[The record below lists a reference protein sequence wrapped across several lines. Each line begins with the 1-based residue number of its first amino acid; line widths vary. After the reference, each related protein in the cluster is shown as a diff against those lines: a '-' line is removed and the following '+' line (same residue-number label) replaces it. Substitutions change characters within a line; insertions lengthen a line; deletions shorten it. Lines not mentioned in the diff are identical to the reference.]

1 METRQRDAGP
11 AGDIAVVGVGC
22 RLPGGVTDLDGL
34 WDLLRHGVDT
44 TGAVPPERWG
54 AEFHSPDPDAPGTSY
69 CPRGAFLADVETFD
83 ADFFGISPLEAG
95 EIDPQQRLLLET
107 AWAAM
112 EDSGRPREKWAGSR
126 TGVYAGILAMDY
138 TLLHAK
144 TAGIGS
150 INPYYA
156 SGKEF
161 SFAAGRIGYVF
172 GLHGPSMM
180 VNAACSSSLIAVH
193 LACQALRAGECDTAL
208 AGGVNLLLAPEL
220 SVFMSKVRALSPSG
234 SCRPFDTTADGV
246 VRGEGAAM
254 VVLKR
259 TADAIADGDRILGVI
274 AGSATN
280 HDGRSAGLTA
290 PNPEAQQAV
299 LAHALRAAK
308 LEPRDLSYVEA
319 HATGTPLG
327 DPIEVAA
334 LASVLGAGR
343 DPDDPLPIGS
353 IKANFGHLDSA
364 AGILGLLKAMLIVRH
379 RVVPPQIHL
388 DRPIDDLRAS
398 GLTVATA
405 ATPLAGTD
413 GPVYAGVS
421 AFGLSGSNAHL
432 ILASPPAL
440 GAGVPRR
447 PAARKG
453 RPAAAMPLLLL
464 SAPDHVRLRRHAAE
478 LGAAL
483 AAPDAPDG
491 ADLFATAAV
500 RRTHF
505 AGRLAVRAGDIA
517 QARAALDAYAHGAEH
532 PALRAGDTADA
543 RPLPFVHAFTGAA
556 AHPRLGLGLYR
567 TQPVFRAALD
577 ACAAVI
583 EAEAGWS
590 LLTELGRSNAASSRE
605 PAVNLPVLV
614 AVQLALSRLW
624 ESWGLPP
631 VAVLGHG
638 PGRIAAAAAAGVL
651 DTADAM
657 RLALR
662 AAARPAADAADRL
675 VVAEGTVD
683 DVTAAV
689 APIAG
694 VRVLDVLGPA
704 TVVLA
709 GPGSAIRQAA
719 ATLRGAGI
727 TCGPARPLTAFDLH
741 PGSAETAALA
751 AGLTVRPPRVPL
763 LALPADY
770 VNDADRIGQLVG
782 PDRLWPA
789 VDEFLGRR
797 AVHFLE
803 LGPGPVLSS
812 QLTAALRHRKRTGRV
827 YAALNHAP
835 DAVAAVA
842 DTLAALYVTG
852 APVEWDR
859 VFTPPRRPVPL
870 PATELAG
877 RRFWLAGVT
886 AGAQGGAPAAAQ
898 SGPAAGPPIT
908 TTPRATQPE
917 PAATAVPAAAGARI
931 PAPRAPLPD
940 GTPTAGPAPGGA
952 AVTVSAQVAE
962 VRPVSRE
969 DVAVEITRMAAT
981 LLGHDP
987 DKRLSRAQG
996 FFDLGMDSFTLGRLA
1011 RAISERWA
1019 CDVGPGELLDHP
1031 SIDQTA
1037 ELVVTLAPAEPAPQP
1052 SAPAAPVASPQAGHG
1067 TQTAGTPAGPT
1078 APATAPTSSLTTTS
1092 PEAVPADPVAAAV
1105 APGVGPAGPAA
1116 PAAPAA
1122 GQGVPGAGAAGAPP
1136 EDGAAAGAPPADGV
1150 GADEDAIAII
1160 GIGARFPGGDE
1171 GPDGYW
1177 RMLRDGVDASGEVP
1191 ADRWPAAQLLSAD
1204 QAPGTVATARGS
1216 FLDRVDTFDH
1226 QFFRVS
1232 AREARSMDP
1241 QQRIFLEVAW
1251 EALDDAAVDP
1261 RGDAAGR
1268 AGVFAGLN
1276 TTDYQQ
1282 LVTRHTSNVD
1292 LYYGTGNSFSGT
1304 SGRLSYFLGL
1314 RGPSLSV
1321 DTACSASLTAVHLA
1335 CQSIRS
1341 GECDL
1346 AVAGGSNIMATPTVY
1361 LAMSAGG
1368 ALSADGRCKTF
1379 DAAADGYGR
1388 GEGAGAV
1395 VLKRLSSAIA
1405 DGDRVYAVIRGS
1417 AVNHNGASGGLTVPS
1432 TDAQTEVIR
1441 TALARGGIAPAAV
1454 GYVEAHGTGTRL
1466 GDGIELRALAAAY
1479 GTGRDPARPLLVGS
1493 AKTNIGHL
1501 EAAAGIAGLIKTV
1514 LALRHAEI
1522 PPHLHFTDPS
1532 TQVAWD
1538 RLPLRVSAAG
1548 AAWPPGPEPRLAGV
1562 SAFGFTGT
1570 NAHVVISEA
1579 PAATPV
1585 ETPATGR
1592 YYVLPVSGAG
1602 EPVLAEALDRLRH
1615 HVSGLDEAGLRDAA
1629 HTAFRRAH
1637 HEHRRAVVG
1646 RTAAELAEALAAP
1659 RHAGVVP
1666 AGTQPRTAFV
1676 FGATLPD
1683 LDWNALAD
1691 REPVFAAA
1699 LDECAA
1705 EIAAQLGTDLRE
1717 RLRGGFT
1724 GDRVAA
1730 LAVQVALARLWQAQ
1744 GLHPDVHVGRGV
1756 GEVAAAVCGGA
1767 LDLAEG
1773 VRVAAGRGTPT
1784 ARGTGTVLFD
1794 STSATA
1800 RTGDPLAPWY
1810 GSDAWAHATASALA
1824 RSGPVLAVA
1833 VTGGPAAS
1841 ELAGLAPQQVT
1852 AIGGDPVPRSFA
1864 DAVAQ
1869 LFVHGAR
1876 LDPDRV
1882 TPRGRVVSLPRYPWQ
1897 RRRHWIDVPVLLAD
1911 DPKVAGHGGPHP
1923 HLAPAFVPADQPDVR
1938 YHAVRGPLAAT
1949 DSPTS
1954 PIDLAEAALGAAR
1967 DALGTAPLSLTGLGG
1982 ADLSGALATG
1992 GRGPQLRLC
2001 RDGDGLAVTLHPA
2014 DGGLP
2019 AARLQA
2025 HPAAAP
2031 AVPATP
2037 GSVRPAGGLLLAP
2050 DAVAALLAAAA
2061 EALGGHP
2068 VELSTLDGVDWWA
2081 AAPDRISARAA
2092 VGPDGA
2098 VDATAYAPDGT
2109 VLFALRGMRFVRTD
2123 TFLVTPE
2130 EAERWTG
2137 AGYRTRWERAEV
2149 SPAAPSGTW
2158 AVRPASPAAEE
2169 LAVAV
2174 AAALAERGAEL
2185 TEGRADRVVM
2195 VADGAEP
2202 APEATAALV
2211 AAARDAVA
2219 TGAWLSI
2226 VTCGATDAPGVT
2238 PRPGPAAAA
2247 ATARVVATEIGTAW
2261 GLLVDVPAGVSGA
2274 AHAALA
2280 LTAGPELP
2288 EDELV
2293 HTQSG
2298 WYAPRLEHHGP
2309 LRGPLPPPRLDPERW
2324 YVVTDALDPRNET
2337 FLDWLRAHGMR
2348 RLAVVTATSDRAPS
2362 RGRGAAAG
2370 STTAASRPVAERL
2383 AGQGVEVRVIPPG
2396 DLAGALAGLDVGGV
2410 VHLAQ
2415 PAPLRS
2421 LAEFDPA
2428 EAGADLSRYRIAAQ
2442 LDAATRGT
2450 GAAGAAT
2457 TPMFVVT
2464 GSAAAHFGA
2473 VGAAGR
2479 AAAEGALLSLV
2490 AARRAA
2496 GLPAQLLRWMPRA
2509 DTGDLSVRD
2518 AAGMAVSGVTPADAG
2533 DLREAFDLLL
2543 RSGVAHL
2550 DRAVIAEAAFV
2561 RAYGPAAR
2569 RSVAAAL
2576 AADGAPAA
2584 TAAAP
2589 RAAEVLALDADQR
2602 LDRVLETVCAAVA
2615 DALGETDVAPDVG
2628 FFELGMDSVMSMALR
2643 TTVERAFG
2651 CSLTP
2656 TLTFEYPTS
2665 RALSAHVLEQ
2675 IGGAPGGP
2683 RPGPAAAVPAPA
2695 GTAPPP
2701 APAATAPDGLDE
2713 ASDDDLMTRLAL
2725 ALSGARR
2732 LLDEKGQ

>member
-11 AGDIAVVGVGC
+11 VGDIAVVGVGC

-34 WDLLRHGVDT
+34 WEVLRQGVDT

-54 AEFHSPDPDAPGTSY
+54 AEFHSPDPDSPGTSY
-69 CPRGAFLADVETFD
+69 CPRGSFLSDVETFD

-112 EDSGRPREKWAGSR
+112 EDSGRPREKWSGSR

-138 TLLHAK
+138 TLLHSK

-234 SCRPFDTTADGV
+234 TCRPFDVTADGV

-299 LAHALRAAK
+299 LAQALRAAK

-334 LASVLGAGR
+334 LASVLGTGR
-343 DPDDPLPIGS
+343 DPDTPLPIGS

-379 RVVPPQIHL
+379 REVPPQIKL

-398 GLTVATA
+398 GLTVAVE
-405 ATPLAGTD
+405 ATPLAATD
-413 GPVYAGVS
+413 GPLYAGVS

-447 PAARKG
+447 PVARKG

-464 SAPDHVRLRRHAAE
+464 SAPDQVRLGRHVAE
-478 LGAAL
+478 LCAAL
-483 AAPDAPDG
+483 AGPDAPDAG
-491 ADLFATAAV
+491 DLFATAAV

-505 AGRLAVRAGDIA
+505 AGRLAVRAA
-517 QARAALDAYAHGAEH
+517 CAAEARAALDAYALGAEH
-532 PALRAGDTADA
+532 PALRAGDTTDA
-543 RPLPFVHAFTGAA
+543 RPLPFVHVFSGAA
-556 AHPRLGLGLYR
+556 GHPRMGLGLYR
-567 TQPVFRAALD
+567 TQPVFREALD
-577 ACAAVI
+577 ECAAVI
-583 EAEAGWS
+583 AAEAGWS
-590 LLTELGRSNAASSRE
+590 LLTELGRSNAAWSRQPE
-605 PAVNLPVLV
+605 INLPILV

-624 ESWGLPP
+624 TSWGLPP

-651 DTADAM
+651 DTPDAM

-662 AAARPAADAADRL
+662 AAARPFDSADRL

-689 APIAG
+689 SGIAG

-704 TVVLA
+704 AVVLA
-709 GPGSAIRQAA
+709 GSARAVRQAA
-719 ATLRGAGI
+719 TALRTAGI
-727 TCGPARPLTAFDLH
+727 TSGPARPLTAFDLR
-741 PGSAETAALA
+741 PGSAEAGEFA
-751 AGLTVRPPRVPL
+751 AGLTVRAPEVPM
-763 LALPADY
+763 LALPADH
-770 VNDADRIGQLVG
+770 VNDADRIAQLLG
-782 PDRLWPA
+782 PDWLWPA

-803 LGPGPVLSS
+803 LGPGPVLSAH
-812 QLTAALRHRKRTGRV
+812 LTAAARHRKRTSRV
-827 YAALNHAP
+827 YASLNHAP

-859 VFTPPRRPVPL
+859 VFTAPRQFTPL

-877 RRFWLAGVT
+877 RRFWLAGVS
-886 AGAQGGAPAAAQ
+886 AGAQGAPIQPVTAATASPLAAQ
-898 SGPAAGPPIT
+898 SGSATAGGPESAAAT
-908 TTPRATQPE
+908 TARPE
-917 PAATAVPAAAGARI
+917 PRI
-931 PAPRAPLPD
+931 PAPRTPEAGAPLQ
-940 GTPTAGPAPGGA
+940 AHAPGI
-952 AVTVSAQVAE
+952 AVTAPGLAAE
-962 VRPVSRE
+962 PLSRE
-969 DVAVEITRMAAT
+969 DLAVELTRMAAT

-987 DKRLSRAQG
+987 ERRLPRAQG
-996 FFDLGMDSFTLGRLA
+996 FFDLGMDSFTLGRFA
-1011 RAISERWA
+1011 REVNGRYGV
-1019 CDVGPGELLDHP
+1019 DLGPGDLLDHP
-1031 SIDQTA
+1031 SLDQLTDLVLTMTPAEAVPPAAAAAEQAQETA
-1037 ELVVTLAPAEPAPQP
+1037 AAVPFPQAVGPAVPQAAAAMGVAAAALPAAPPAGTTEPAP
-1052 SAPAAPVASPQAGHG
+1052 AA
-1067 TQTAGTPAGPT
+1067 
-1078 APATAPTSSLTTTS
+1078 
-1092 PEAVPADPVAAAV
+1092 
-1105 APGVGPAGPAA
+1105 GPAGP
-1116 PAAPAA
+1116 
-1122 GQGVPGAGAAGAPP
+1122 V
-1136 EDGAAAGAPPADGV
+1136 DAD
-1150 GADEDAIAII
+1150 DDAIAII
-1160 GIGARFPGGDE
+1160 GIGARFPGGEE
-1171 GPDGYW
+1171 GLDGYW
-1177 RMLRDGVDASGEVP
+1177 QVLRDGVDASREVP
-1191 ADRWPAAQLLSAD
+1191 ADRWPAARLLSAD
-1204 QAPGTVATARGS
+1204 QSPGTVATARGS
-1216 FLDRVDTFDH
+1216 FLDRIDTFDH

-1282 LVTRHTSNVD
+1282 LVTRHTGNVD

-1346 AVAGGSNIMATPTVY
+1346 AVAGGANAMATPTVY

-1395 VLKRLSSAIA
+1395 VLKRLSRALA

-1432 TDAQTEVIR
+1432 AEAQTEVIR
-1441 TALARGGIAPAAV
+1441 TALDRGGVEPASV

-1514 LALRHAEI
+1514 LALRHAHI

-1532 TQVAWD
+1532 GQVAWD
-1538 RLPLRVSAAG
+1538 RLPLRVSSAG
-1548 AAWPPGPEPRLAGV
+1548 AAWEAGERPRLAGV

-1570 NAHVVISEA
+1570 NAHVVLGEA
-1579 PAATPV
+1579 PAQA
-1585 ETPATGR
+1585 PAAAADAGR

-1602 EPVLAEALDRLRH
+1602 DSVLAEALDRLRAQ
-1615 HVSGLDEAGLRDAA
+1615 VSGLAEDGLRDVAY
-1629 HTAFRRAH
+1629 TAFRRAH

-1646 RTAAELAEALAAP
+1646 RTAAELAEALADP
-1659 RHAGVVP
+1659 PYAGVAP
-1666 AGTQPRTAFV
+1666 AGTRPRTAFV
-1676 FGATLPD
+1676 YGATLPD
-1683 LDWNALAD
+1683 LDWLALAD
-1691 REPVFAAA
+1691 REPAFAAA

-1705 EIAAQLGTDLRE
+1705 EVSTQLGQDLRA
-1717 RLRGGFT
+1717 RLHGGIA

-1744 GLHPDVHVGRGV
+1744 GVDPDVHVGRGL

-1773 VRVAAGRGTPT
+1773 VRVAAGRGTPA
-1784 ARGTGTVLFD
+1784 ARGTGAVLFD

-1810 GSDAWAHATASALA
+1810 GSDTWSSATASALT

-1841 ELAGLAPQQVT
+1841 ELAGHAPQLVT
-1852 AIGGDPVPRSFA
+1852 ALGGDPVARSFA

-1876 LDPDRV
+1876 LDPARV

-1911 DPKVAGHGGPHP
+1911 DPKVAGRGGPHP

-1938 YHAVRGPLAAT
+1938 YHGVRGPLAAT
-1949 DSPTS
+1949 DGTATVL
-1954 PIDLAEAALGAAR
+1954 DLAEAALAAAH
-1967 DALGTAPLSLTGLGG
+1967 DALGGVPLSLTGLAG
-1982 ADLSGALATG
+1982 ADLSGGLSCG
-1992 GRGPQLRLC
+1992 DRGPQLRLAP
-2001 RDGDGLAVTLHPA
+2001 DGDGLALTLHPA
-2014 DGGLP
+2014 DGSPTPARLSARSGSAVS
-2019 AARLQA
+2019 AAR
-2025 HPAAAP
+2025 
-2031 AVPATP
+2031 T
-2037 GSVRPAGGLLLAP
+2037 GSADGSRVDVRPAGGLLLPP
-2050 DAVAALLAAAA
+2050 DVVTALLAKAA
-2061 EALGGHP
+2061 EALGGQP
-2068 VELSTLDGVDWWA
+2068 VELSGLDGADWWA
-2081 AAPDRISARAA
+2081 ATPDQVTVQAA
-2092 VGPDGA
+2092 VHPDGT

-2109 VLFALRGMRFVRTD
+2109 AVCALRGMRFVRTAQA
-2123 TFLVTPE
+2123 LVSPE
-2130 EAERWTG
+2130 ESERWT
-2137 AGYRTRWERAEV
+2137 ASGYRTRWERVEV
-2149 SPAAPSGTW
+2149 APAAATGSW
-2158 AVRPASPAAEE
+2158 AVRPASPAAED

-2174 AAALAERGAEL
+2174 AAALAERGAEI
-2185 TEGRADRVVM
+2185 TEGRADRIVLVT
-2195 VADGAEP
+2195 GGKE
-2202 APEATAALV
+2202 PEADVTATLV
-2211 AAARDAVA
+2211 AAAREAVA
-2219 TGAWLSI
+2219 TGARLSV
-2226 VTCGATDAPGVT
+2226 VTSGASDAAGGV

-2247 ATARVVATEIGTAW
+2247 ATARVAATEIGAAW
-2261 GLLVDVPAGVSGA
+2261 GRLVDVPATGA
-2274 AHAALA
+2274 ADAAVA
-2280 LTAGPELP
+2280 LTADPALP
-2288 EDELV
+2288 EDELA
-2293 HTQSG
+2293 HTPGG
-2298 WYAPRLEHHGP
+2298 WYAPRLEHLGA
-2309 LRGPLPPPRLDPERW
+2309 LRGPLPAPRLDPERW
-2324 YVVTDALDPRNET
+2324 YVVTDGLDPRNEP
-2337 FLDWLRAHGMR
+2337 FIGWLREHGMR
-2348 RLAVVTATSDRAPS
+2348 RLAAVTATPD
-2362 RGRGAAAG
+2362 
-2370 STTAASRPVAERL
+2370 TAQVTRL
-2383 AGQGVEVRVIPPG
+2383 AEEGVEVRIVPPIG
-2396 DLAGALAGLDVGGV
+2396 IGGALAELPVGGV
-2410 VHLAQ
+2410 VHLPQ
-2415 PAPLRS
+2415 PAPLRA

-2428 EAGADLSRYRIAAQ
+2428 EAAADLDRYRIAAE

-2450 GAAGAAT
+2450 T

-2479 AAAEGALLSLV
+2479 AAAEGALLALA

-2496 GLPAQLLRWMPRA
+2496 GAPAQLLRWMPRA

-2518 AAGMAVSGVTPADAG
+2518 AAGMAVSGVTPADGA

-2543 RSGVAHL
+2543 RSGVAQV
-2550 DRAVIAEAAFV
+2550 DRAVIAEPAFV
-2561 RAYGPAAR
+2561 RAYGAATR
-2569 RSVAAAL
+2569 RSVAAAM
-2576 AADGAPAA
+2576 AADGTTA
-2584 TAAAP
+2584 AAAP

-2602 LDRVLETVCAAVA
+2602 LDRVLAVVCAAVA
-2615 DALGETDVAPDVG
+2615 EALGDTDIAPDVG

-2643 TTVERAFG
+2643 GTVEREFG
-2651 CSLTP
+2651 CTLTP

-2675 IGGAPGGP
+2675 IGGAPKP
-2683 RPGPAAAVPAPA
+2683 RPAAPVAAPPTGAALPAAGPAA
-2695 GTAPPP
+2695 TA
-2701 APAATAPDGLDE
+2701 APDGLDE

-2732 LLDEKGQ
+2732 LLDEKGQR

>member
-11 AGDIAVVGVGC
+11 VGDIAVVGVGC

-34 WDLLRHGVDT
+34 WEVLSQGVDT
-44 TGAVPPERWG
+44 TAAVPPERWG

-69 CPRGAFLADVETFD
+69 CPRGSFLSDVETFD

-112 EDSGRPREKWAGSR
+112 EDSGRPREKWSGSR

-138 TLLHAK
+138 TLLHSK

-234 SCRPFDTTADGV
+234 TCRPFDVTADGV

-299 LAHALRAAK
+299 LAQALRAAK

-334 LASVLGAGR
+334 LAAVLGAGR
-343 DPDDPLPIGS
+343 DPDAPLPIGS

-379 RVVPPQIHL
+379 REVPPQIKL

-398 GLTVATA
+398 GLTVATE
-405 ATPLAGTD
+405 ATPLAAAD
-413 GPVYAGVS
+413 GPLYAGVS

-447 PAARKG
+447 PVARKG

-464 SAPDHVRLRRHAAE
+464 SAPDQVRLARHVAE
-478 LGAAL
+478 LSAAL
-483 AAPDAPDG
+483 AAPDAPDAG
-491 ADLFATAAV
+491 DLFATAAV

-505 AGRLAVRAGDIA
+505 AGRIAVRAA
-517 QARAALDAYAHGAEH
+517 CAAEARAALDAYALGAEH
-532 PALRAGDTADA
+532 PAVRAGDTTDA
-543 RPLPFVHAFTGAA
+543 RPLPFVHVFSGAA
-556 AHPRLGLGLYR
+556 AHPRMGLGLYR
-567 TQPVFRAALD
+567 TQPVFREALD
-577 ACAAVI
+577 ECAAVI
-583 EAEAGWS
+583 AAEAGWS
-590 LLTELGRSNAASSRE
+590 LLTELGRSNAAWSRRPE
-605 PAVNLPVLV
+605 INLPVLV

-624 ESWGLPP
+624 ASWGLPP

-638 PGRIAAAAAAGVL
+638 PGRIAAAAASGVL

-662 AAARPAADAADRL
+662 AAARPAAAADRL
-675 VVAEGTVD
+675 ITADGSVD

-689 APIAG
+689 SDIAG
-694 VRVLDVLGPA
+694 VRVLDVTGPA
-704 TVVLA
+704 AVVLA
-709 GPGSAIRQAA
+709 GSARAVRQAA
-719 ATLRGAGI
+719 AALRAAGI
-727 TCGPARPLTAFDLH
+727 TSGPARPLSAFDLR
-741 PGSAETAALA
+741 PGSAEAGELA
-751 AGLTVRPPRVPL
+751 AGLTVRAPAVPML
-763 LALPADY
+763 GLPADH
-770 VNDADRIGQLVG
+770 VNDADRIAQVLG
-782 PDRLWPA
+782 PDWLWPA
-789 VDEFLGRR
+789 VDEFLGKR

-803 LGPGPVLSS
+803 LGPGPVLAA
-812 QLTAALRHRKRTGRV
+812 QLVEAARHRKRTSRA

-835 DAVAAVA
+835 DAVAAIA

-859 VFTPPRRPVPL
+859 VFTPPRTFTPL
-870 PATELAG
+870 PPTELAG
-877 RRFWLAGVT
+877 RRFWLAGVP
-886 AGAQGGAPAAAQ
+886 AGAQGAQVAGPQDPTSATATSQCATPAAQPSATGQ
-898 SGPAAGPPIT
+898 GPAPTGRPDIAG
-908 TTPRATQPE
+908 QPSTVVPGE
-917 PAATAVPAAAGARI
+917 AVPAAASATLPDARI
-931 PAPRAPLPD
+931 PSPRTPVSGAAPAAVAAVGIPD
-940 GTPTAGPAPGGA
+940 GLPAL
-952 AVTVSAQVAE
+952 
-962 VRPVSRE
+962 SRE
-969 DVAVEITRMAAT
+969 DVAVELTRMAAV

-987 DKRLSRAQG
+987 ERRLPRAQG
-996 FFDLGMDSFTLGRLA
+996 FFDLGMDSFTLGRFA
-1011 RAISERWA
+1011 REVSGRYRV
-1019 CDVGPGELLDHP
+1019 DLGPGELLDHP
-1031 SIDQTA
+1031 SLDQLTD
-1037 ELVVTLAPAEPAPQP
+1037 LVLTITPAVAVPPAAAPAEQVPETAAAVPFPQAVGPAEPQ
-1052 SAPAAPVASPQAGHG
+1052 AAAAVGVAAAAP
-1067 TQTAGTPAGPT
+1067 PT
-1078 APATAPTSSLTTTS
+1078 APAP
-1092 PEAVPADPVAAAV
+1092 DP
-1105 APGVGPAGPAA
+1105 
-1116 PAAPAA
+1116 
-1122 GQGVPGAGAAGAPP
+1122 
-1136 EDGAAAGAPPADGV
+1136 DD
-1150 GADEDAIAII
+1150 DAIAII

-1177 RMLRDGVDASGEVP
+1177 RVLRDGVDATREVP
-1191 ADRWPAAQLLSAD
+1191 ADRWPAAELLSAD

-1216 FLDRVDTFDH
+1216 FLDRIDTFDH

-1261 RGDAAGR
+1261 RGGAAGR

-1282 LVTRHTSNVD
+1282 LVTRHTDNVD

-1314 RGPSLSV
+1314 RGPSLTV

-1341 GECDL
+1341 GECEL
-1346 AVAGGSNIMATPTVY
+1346 AVAGGANAMATPTVY

-1395 VLKRLSSAIA
+1395 VLKKLSRALA

-1432 TDAQTEVIR
+1432 AEAQTEVIR
-1441 TALARGGIAPAAV
+1441 TALERGGVEPGAV

-1501 EAAAGIAGLIKTV
+1501 EAAAGIAGLLKTV
-1514 LALRHAEI
+1514 LALRHAQI
-1522 PPHLHFTDPS
+1522 PPHLHFTDP
-1532 TQVAWD
+1532 TGQVAWD

-1548 AAWPPGPEPRLAGV
+1548 TAWPAGERPRLAGV

-1570 NAHVVISEA
+1570 NAHVVLGEAPAEA
-1579 PAATPV
+1579 PAA
-1585 ETPATGR
+1585 PANAGR

-1602 EPVLAEALDRLRH
+1602 EAVAADALGRLRA
-1615 HVSGLDEAGLRDAA
+1615 HVSGLDESGLRDLAY
-1629 HTAFRRAH
+1629 TAFRRAH

-1659 RHAGVVP
+1659 PYAGVVP

-1676 FGATLPD
+1676 YGATLPD
-1683 LDWNALAD
+1683 LDWLALAE

-1705 EIAAQLGTDLRE
+1705 EIAAQLGQDLRAK
-1717 RLRGGFT
+1717 LRGGVA

-1744 GLHPDVHVGRGV
+1744 GVCPDVHVGRGL

-1767 LDLAEG
+1767 LDLADG
-1773 VRVAAGRGTPT
+1773 IRFAAGRATPT
-1784 ARGTGTVLFD
+1784 ARGTAAVLFD

-1810 GSDAWAHATASALA
+1810 GSDAWSPATASALA

-1833 VTGGPAAS
+1833 VTGGPAAN
-1841 ELAGLAPQQVT
+1841 ELAGHAPQLVT
-1852 AIGGDPVPRSFA
+1852 ALGGDPVPRSFA

-1876 LDPDRV
+1876 LDLAQV

-1938 YHAVRGPLAAT
+1938 YHGVRGPLAAPDGT
-1949 DSPTS
+1949 ATVL
-1954 PIDLAEAALGAAR
+1954 DLAETALAAAR
-1967 DALGTAPLSLTGLGG
+1967 DALGGGPLTLTGLAG
-1982 ADLSGALATG
+1982 ADLSGRLCSGST
-1992 GRGPQLRLC
+1992 GPQLRLHADE
-2001 RDGDGLAVTLHPA
+2001 DGFAVTLQPA
-2014 DGGLP
+2014 DGSRP
-2019 AARLQA
+2019 AARLHA
-2025 HPAAAP
+2025 GPVTRSGRADGGIGLGHAGDHADSGGAGR
-2031 AVPATP
+2031 ATGPATNGP
-2037 GSVRPAGGLLLAP
+2037 DVHSAATTATAGVAAGRPVDIRPAGGLLLAP

-2068 VELSTLDGVDWWA
+2068 VELSSLDGVDWHVA
-2081 AAPDRISARAA
+2081 FPDRVLVQAVVAA
-2092 VGPDGA
+2092 
-2098 VDATAYAPDGT
+2098 DGT
-2109 VLFALRGMRFVRTD
+2109 VDAAAYGQDGAILCALRGMRFVRTAQ
-2123 TFLVTPE
+2123 TLVSPE
-2130 EAERWTG
+2130 EAARWT
-2137 AGYRTRWERAEV
+2137 ASGYRTRWERV
-2149 SPAAPSGTW
+2149 DVPAGAATGTW
-2158 AVRPASPAAEE
+2158 AVRPASPAAED

-2174 AAALAERGAEL
+2174 AAALAARGAEI
-2185 TEGRADRVVM
+2185 TEGRAGRIVLVT
-2195 VADGAEP
+2195 GGEEP
-2202 APEATAALV
+2202 AADVTAALV
-2211 AAARDAVA
+2211 AAGREAVA
-2219 TGAWLSI
+2219 TGARLSV
-2226 VTCGATDAPGVT
+2226 VTSGASDAASNV

-2261 GLLVDVPAGVSGA
+2261 GLLVDVPATGA
-2274 AHAALA
+2274 AEAALA
-2280 LTAGPELP
+2280 LTAPELP
-2288 EDELV
+2288 EDELA
-2293 HTQSG
+2293 HTAGG
-2298 WYAPRLEHHGP
+2298 WHAPRLEHLGA
-2309 LRGPLPPPRLDPERW
+2309 LRGPLPALRLDPERW
-2324 YVVTDALDPRNET
+2324 YVVTDGLDPRNET
-2337 FLDWLRAHGMR
+2337 FVGWLREHGMR
-2348 RLAVVTATSDRAPS
+2348 RLAAVTATAD
-2362 RGRGAAAG
+2362 
-2370 STTAASRPVAERL
+2370 TAQVTRL
-2383 AGQGVEVRVIPPG
+2383 TEEGVEVRIVPPIG
-2396 DLAGALAGLDVGGV
+2396 IGGALAELPVGGV
-2410 VHLAQ
+2410 VHLPQ
-2415 PAPLRS
+2415 PAPLRA

-2428 EAGADLSRYRIAAQ
+2428 EAAADLDRYRIAAE

-2450 GAAGAAT
+2450 T

-2479 AAAEGALLSLV
+2479 AAAEGALLALA

-2496 GLPAQLLRWMPRA
+2496 GAPAQLLRWMPRA

-2518 AAGMAVSGVTPADAG
+2518 AAGMAVSGVTPADAA
-2533 DLREAFDLLL
+2533 DLREAFGLLL
-2543 RSGVAHL
+2543 RSGVAHV
-2550 DRAVIAEAAFV
+2550 DRAVIAEPAFV
-2561 RAYGPAAR
+2561 RAYGAAAR
-2569 RSVAAAL
+2569 RSVAAAM
-2576 AADGAPAA
+2576 AADGATGAP
-2584 TAAAP
+2584 AAAP

-2602 LDRVLETVCAAVA
+2602 LDRVLAVVCAAVA
-2615 DALGETDVAPDVG
+2615 EALGDTDVAPDVG

-2643 TTVERAFG
+2643 STVEREFG
-2651 CSLTP
+2651 CALTP

-2675 IGGAPGGP
+2675 IGGVPGP
-2683 RPGPAAAVPAPA
+2683 RPGPAAAVPAAPA
-2695 GTAPPP
+2695 RTAPSVPGP
-2701 APAATAPDGLDE
+2701 VAAAESDGLDE

-2732 LLDEKGQ
+2732 LLDEKGQK